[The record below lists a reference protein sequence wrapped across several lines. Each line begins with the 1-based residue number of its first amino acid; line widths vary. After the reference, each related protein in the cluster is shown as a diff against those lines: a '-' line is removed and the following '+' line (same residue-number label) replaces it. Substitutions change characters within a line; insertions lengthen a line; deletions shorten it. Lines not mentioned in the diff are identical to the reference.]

1 MIAFFLIFFSLFNI
15 FVVIRFVEYD
25 KRINTLESCLI
36 HKTIDEISQIMTEG
50 LTSNENFIE

>member
-1 MIAFFLIFFSLFNI
+1 MIAFFLIFFSVFNI
-15 FVVIRFVEYD
+15 FTVVRFIEYD

-36 HKTIDEISQIMTEG
+36 HKTFDELSQIITEG